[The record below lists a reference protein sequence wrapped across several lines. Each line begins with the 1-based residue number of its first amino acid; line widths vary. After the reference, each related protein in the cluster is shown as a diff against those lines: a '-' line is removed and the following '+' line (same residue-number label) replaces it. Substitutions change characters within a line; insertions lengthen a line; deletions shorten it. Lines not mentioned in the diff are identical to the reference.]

1 RGLLDDLAILAAH
14 EGQVIEAG
22 GTRRRDVRAVDGL
35 RLETRLHAAQ
45 RRPFVCDGRWIAAD
59 REGELDPLARER
71 EEQLDLAAASEGIPR
86 GGAEV
91 GGGAREMRKGRAAQR
106 GLGTVE
112 LDDSDGGAERDK
124 RRRHVRS
131 QE

>member
-22 GTRRRDVRAVDGL
+22 GTRRRDVGAVYGL

-45 RRPFVCDGRWIAAD
+45 RRPLVCDGRWIAAD
-59 REGELDPLARER
+59 GEGELDSLARKR
-71 EEQLDLAAASEGIPR
+71 EQQLDLATASEGIAR
-86 GGAEV
+86 RRAEV
-91 GGGAREMRKGRAAQR
+91 GGGAREMRKGRSAQR

-112 LDDSDGGAERDK
+112 LDDTDG
-124 RRRHVRS
+124 
-131 QE
+131 